1 MGLFMKVTLITSILV
16 IFIVIF
22 LWILTGSWIEDGLE
36 PIADGSNDYAVIL
49 GAKVNGEIPSLSL
62 QFRLDAA
69 LEYAIQYPHVYLIL
83 SGGQGPGEHISES
96 EAMKRFLVKNGIQ
109 EERLLIEDLS
119 TSTYE
124 NLLYSTELLPGSED
138 EITIITSDYHL
149 ARAKNI
155 AQSLG
160 FQTDVVVAKTPKVVE
175 LKLKTR
181 ERLALIKTV
190 IVGR

>member
-1 MGLFMKVTLITSILV
+1 M
-16 IFIVIF
+16 
-22 LWILTGSWIEDGLE
+22 
-36 PIADGSNDYAVIL
+36 
-49 GAKVNGEIPSLSL
+49 
-62 QFRLDAA
+62 
-69 LEYAIQYPHVYLIL
+69 
-83 SGGQGPGEHISES
+83 
-96 EAMKRFLVKNGIQ
+96 
-109 EERLLIEDLS
+109 S

-155 AQSLG
+155 AQRLG

-190 IVGR
+190 IVGRYYV

>member
-1 MGLFMKVTLITSILV
+1 MKVTLITSIII

-36 PIADGSNDYAVIL
+36 PKANGSNDYAVIL

-62 QFRLDAA
+62 QYRLDAA
-69 LEYAIQYPHVYLIL
+69 LDYATQYPHVYLIL
-83 SGGQGPGEHISES
+83 SGGQGLGEHISES

-109 EERLLIEDLS
+109 EERLLVEDLS

-124 NLLYSTELLPGSED
+124 NLLYSTEKLPDSED

-160 FQTDVVVAKTPKVVE
+160 FQTDVVAAKTPKVVE
-175 LKLKTR
+175 LKLRTR